1 MAKAIAVPG
10 ERVPAERGTEQ
21 NGRQKDIQKADPKGP
36 NQLTS
41 FVERST
47 GFLKDVRNEMRKVVT
62 PSRQEVQTTT
72 GVVIG
77 TVSAFAAFFWAID
90 GILTR
95 LMQGLLH
102 WLGSTQ

>member
-1 MAKAIAVPG
+1 MAKAIAVAG
-10 ERVPAERGTEQ
+10 ERPDQ
-21 NGRQKDIQKADPKGP
+21 QKAQQNAP

-72 GVVIG
+72 VVVIA
-77 TVSAFAAFFWAID
+77 TVFAFAAFFAGVD
-90 GILTR
+90 EILTHA
-95 LMQGLLH
+95 MQLLLH
-102 WLGSTQ
+102 SLGSTQ

>member
-1 MAKAIAVPG
+1 MMAKAIAVAG
-10 ERVPAERGTEQ
+10 ERPEQ
-21 NGRQKDIQKADPKGP
+21 QQKTP

-41 FVERST
+41 FVERTS

-72 GVVIG
+72 LVVIG
-77 TVSAFAAFFWAID
+77 TVFAFAAFFWVVD
-90 GILTR
+90 EILTR
-95 LMQGLLH
+95 AMAVLLH